1 MSEICPVYKNNK
13 CVLNEIAESNVKSE
27 AFKIPLDVLQE
38 RFKSNCEGDIKR
50 CNFSE
55 YTPPKKVESQ
65 QFSGTK
71 VSLHKVE
78 NPYVIKADILFY
90 PTNTVLTVDDP
101 ILHRYSRGI
110 IQLECDRLPKPIK
123 MGSVYETS
131 NGGDGSKVQAK
142 IIYHAVVAGES
153 RLVNEEDIKM
163 ATRKAL
169 HMADDG
175 EPKNIVMLPAD
186 CGTHDINDVARVQLA
201 AIKTYLQSKKNCS
214 IKNIF
219 LVMEDEESLSVF
231 SEYYKRIFK

>member
-1 MSEICPVYKNNK
+1 MSEICPVYRNNK
-13 CVLNEIAESNVKSE
+13 CVLNEITENNLKSE

-38 RFKSNCEGDIKR
+38 RFKSNCEGNIKR
-50 CNFSE
+50 CCFAE
-55 YTPPKKVESQ
+55 YNPPKPIVQ
-65 QFSGTK
+65 QIIGTK

-78 NPYVIKADILFY
+78 NPYVIKADILVY

-101 ILHRYSRGI
+101 MLHRYSRGI
-110 IQLECDRLPKPIK
+110 IQLECDKLPKPIK

-131 NGGDGSKVQAK
+131 NGGDGSKVQPK
-142 IIYHAVVAGES
+142 RIYHAVVAGES

-175 EPKNIVMLPAD
+175 VPKNIVMLPAD

-201 AIKTYLQSKKNCS
+201 AIKTYLQSKKDCS

-219 LVMEDEESLSVF
+219 LVMEDEESLAVYQ
-231 SEYYKRIFK
+231 EYYKRIFK

>member
-1 MSEICPVYKNNK
+1 MSEICPVYRNNQ
-13 CVLNEIAESNVKSE
+13 CVLNEIVENNLKSE
-27 AFKIPLDVLQE
+27 AFKIPLDILQE
-38 RFKSNCEGDIKR
+38 RFKINCEGNIKR
-50 CNFSE
+50 CSFAE
-55 YTPPKKVESQ
+55 YIPPKQQEPQ

-78 NPYVIKADILFY
+78 NPYVIKTDILVY

-110 IQLECDRLPKPIK
+110 IQAECDRLPKPIK

-131 NGGDGSKVQAK
+131 NGGDISKVQAK
-142 IIYHAVVAGES
+142 RIYHAVVAGES

-175 EPKNIVMLPAD
+175 QPKNIVMLPAD

-201 AIKTYLQSKKNCS
+201 AIKTYLQSKKDCS

-219 LVMEDEESLSVF
+219 LVMEDEESLAVY

>member
-1 MSEICPVYKNNK
+1 MSEICPVYRNNK
-13 CVLNEIAESNVKSE
+13 CVLNEITENNLKSE

-38 RFKSNCEGDIKR
+38 RFKSNCEGNIKR
-50 CNFSE
+50 CSFIE
-55 YTPPKKVESQ
+55 YNPPKPIIKQSY
-65 QFSGTK
+65 GTK

-78 NPYVIKADILFY
+78 NPYVIKTDILVY

-131 NGGDGSKVQAK
+131 NGGDGTKVQAK
-142 IIYHAVVAGES
+142 RIYHAVVAGES

-175 EPKNIVMLPAD
+175 HPKNIVMLPAD

-201 AIKTYLQSKKNCS
+201 AIKTYLQSKKDCS

-219 LVMEDEESLSVF
+219 LVMEDEESLAVY